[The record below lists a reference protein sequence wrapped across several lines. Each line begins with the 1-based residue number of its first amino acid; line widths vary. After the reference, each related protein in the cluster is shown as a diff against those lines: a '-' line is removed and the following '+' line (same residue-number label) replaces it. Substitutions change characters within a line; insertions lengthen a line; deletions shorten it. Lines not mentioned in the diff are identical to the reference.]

1 MFLFVRLVFSN
12 YCRVIFNI
20 LTSLN
25 RDLTMLKFLSLVNT
39 TGNSPIYFE
48 AYGVVVAKI
57 LALVRLS
64 VNFFQLRL
72 TKKLKINSFVSKS

>member
-48 AYGVVVAKI
+48 AYRVVAFTVI
-57 LALVRLS
+57 G
-64 VNFFQLRL
+64 
-72 TKKLKINSFVSKS
+72 

>member
-48 AYGVVVAKI
+48 AYGVVAFTVI
-57 LALVRLS
+57 G
-64 VNFFQLRL
+64 
-72 TKKLKINSFVSKS
+72 